1 MYLFGLKIEGGVMPS
16 IFNDEDYET
25 DLPPE
30 GEVMPFDDNFFDDPE
45 HPYRKRISELEAEC
59 ERLVKDQK
67 HAIGL
72 YNDNQKRI
80 GELEAALGKLFNHA
94 KAYQE
99 IDNKIHSRRSDVP
112 WSEVEKDAEV
122 YTWARKDL
130 ILTLREI
137 EQALK
142 GDGDE
147 V

>member
-25 DLPPE
+25 ELPPE

-80 GELEAALGKLFNHA
+80 GELEAALT
-94 KAYQE
+94 
-99 IDNKIHSRRSDVP
+99 KIHSLWWP
-112 WSEVEKDAEV
+112 TNEQLKDSAHEE
-122 YTWARKDL
+122 
-130 ILTLREI
+130 ILRI
-137 EQALK
+137 AKQALK
-142 GDGDE
+142 GDGE
-147 V
+147 